1 MKTFRITVTVLLIG
15 WMVLIFSLSA
25 ATAAES
31 SETSGGI
38 IEFLAKIFIADF
50 DELSVSEQESII
62 ESLQFIVRKTAHF
75 ALYGI
80 LGGLAFLSVV
90 TYTSIPL
97 CIRSIM
103 SGAICLL
110 YAISDEIHQLFVP
123 GRSGEVRDVCIDFAG
138 SMLAIL
144 ILLLLS
150 RWKKLKKFV

>member
-1 MKTFRITVTVLLIG
+1 MKIFRIIVTVLLVG

-31 SETSGGI
+31 SATSGGV
-38 IEFLAKIFIADF
+38 IEILAKIFIADF
-50 DELSVSEQESII
+50 DELSTSQQEEIVS
-62 ESLQFIVRKTAHF
+62 SLQFIVRKTAHF
-75 ALYGI
+75 TLYGI

-90 TYTSIPL
+90 TYTSVPFL
-97 CIRSIM
+97 LRTAL

-110 YAISDEIHQLFVP
+110 YAISDEIHQIFVP

-138 SMLAIL
+138 SALAIL

-150 RWKKLKKFV
+150 RCKKLKKFI

>member
-1 MKTFRITVTVLLIG
+1 MKIFRITVTVLLIG
-15 WMVLIFSLSA
+15 WMILIFSLSA

-31 SETSGGI
+31 SATSGGI

-80 LGGLAFLSVV
+80 LGGLVFLSVV

-97 CIRSIM
+97 YIRTAI
-103 SGAICLL
+103 SGVICLL

-150 RWKKLKKFV
+150 RCKKLKKFI